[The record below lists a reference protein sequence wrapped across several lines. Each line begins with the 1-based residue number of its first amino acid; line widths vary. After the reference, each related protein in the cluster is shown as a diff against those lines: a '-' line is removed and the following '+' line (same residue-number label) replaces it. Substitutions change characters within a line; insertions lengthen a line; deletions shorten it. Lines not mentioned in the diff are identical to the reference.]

1 MSKWYALGIEE
12 VEKKLMTIP
21 YVTDMLNDGYSA
33 EKMLE
38 AILGDLE
45 LEILEKSPMQYKCT
59 CSKDRVEKAIIS
71 LGKKEISQIIEEDK
85 KAELTC
91 QFCGKVY
98 NFNETELKDILLKA
112 CSK

>member
-1 MSKWYALGIEE
+1 
-12 VEKKLMTIP
+12 
-21 YVTDMLNDGYSA
+21 
-33 EKMLE
+33 
-38 AILGDLE
+38 
-45 LEILEKSPMQYKCT
+45 MQYKCT
-59 CSKDRVEKAIIS
+59 CSKDRVEKAIIR
-71 LGKKEISQIIEEDK
+71 LGKKEISQIIEEYK